1 MRATPTVLENNRIK
15 LTVEVDESEMAAALD
30 ETAAALAKQVSIKGF
45 RKGKVPKNVLIAHLG
60 GLEALRSEAIRE
72 SMPDFY
78 ARAVADTLSDP
89 IGQPDINIT
98 SGESEGPL
106 TFEAEVEVRPEIE
119 IDGQHDLRVTI
130 PSPNVSDGEVDA
142 QVDRFRETD
151 ATLRDVDRPIQ
162 TSDLVTMDL
171 HVQEIATGV
180 DPLEMSDYMYTVG
193 SGTITGGVDELILG
207 LKAGEELKVNGS
219 LGNGV
224 VATYTMQ
231 LKQVKERVLPD
242 LTDEWVEENTEWTS
256 VDEMRD
262 AILTQMRRRKVV
274 EAQLSQRDA
283 TLVALGD
290 LVSPELVPEVLV
302 DSETNERLHDLGH
315 RLGEQ
320 KMNLEM
326 FLQVTNQAPEQ
337 LLATLREDAVR
348 AVRIDLALR
357 ALVKSE
363 HLEPTAEEIDEELEA
378 TAKAMN
384 VEAEILRTNLRNTGR
399 VVSFQSEVAKMKAS
413 RWLTENVTFVDPDGV
428 EIDRALLRTDQSQ
441 DGDAES
447 DESEFVENEVE
458 IEAADSGEPP
468 DA

>member
-15 LTVEVDESEMAAALD
+15 LTVEVDESEMAVALD
-30 ETAAALAKQVSIKGF
+30 ETAATLAKQVTIKGF

-98 SGESEGPL
+98 AGESEGPL
-106 TFEAEVEVRPEIE
+106 TFEAEVEVRPEVVIE
-119 IDGQHDLRVTI
+119 GQRDLRVTI
-130 PSPNVSDGEVDA
+130 PSPNVTDSEVDA
-142 QVDRFRETD
+142 QVDRFREVD

-171 HVQEIATGV
+171 HVQEIAT
-180 DPLEMSDYMYTVG
+180 DAEPLEMNDYMYTVG

-207 LKAGEELKVNGS
+207 LKAGEELKVNGN

-231 LKQVKERVLPD
+231 LKQVKERVLPE
-242 LTDEWVEENTEWTS
+242 LTDEWVEENTEWAGIE
-256 VDEMRD
+256 EMRE
-262 AILTQMRRRKVV
+262 AILSQMRRRKVV

-283 TLVALGD
+283 MLVALGD
-290 LVSPELVPEVLV
+290 LVSPDLVPAVLV

-348 AVRIDLALR
+348 AVRIDLAMR
-357 ALVKSE
+357 ALVKAE
-363 HLEPTAEEIDEELEA
+363 HLEPTPEEIDKELET
-378 TAKAMN
+378 TAA
-384 VEAEILRTNLRNTGR
+384 RR
-399 VVSFQSEVAKMKAS
+399 
-413 RWLTENVTFVDPDGV
+413 
-428 EIDRALLRTDQSQ
+428 
-441 DGDAES
+441 
-447 DESEFVENEVE
+447 
-458 IEAADSGEPP
+458 
-468 DA
+468 

>member
-1 MRATPTVLENNRIK
+1 MRATPTILENNRIK
-15 LTVEVDESEMAAALD
+15 LTVEIDESEMAVALD
-30 ETAAALAKQVSIKGF
+30 ETAATLAKQVSIKGF

-98 SGESEGPL
+98 AGEGEGPL
-106 TFEAEVEVRPEIE
+106 TFEAEVEVRPEVE
-119 IDGQHDLRVTI
+119 ITGQRDLRVTI
-130 PSPNVSDGEVDA
+130 PSPNVSDAEVDA

-171 HVQEIATGV
+171 LVQEIAT
-180 DPLEMSDYMYTVG
+180 DAEPLEMSDYMYTVG

-219 LGNGV
+219 VGNGV

-242 LTDEWVEENTEWTS
+242 LTDEWVQENTEWTS

-262 AILTQMRRRKVV
+262 AVLSQMRRRKVV

-283 TLVALGD
+283 MLVALGD
-290 LVSPELVPEVLV
+290 LVSPDLVPEVLV

-348 AVRIDLALR
+348 AVRIDLAMR
-357 ALVKSE
+357 ALVRAE
-363 HLEPTAEEIDEELEA
+363 HLEPTPEEIDEELETTA
-378 TAKAMN
+378 TAMN

-399 VVSFQSEVAKMKAS
+399 VVAFQAEVAKMKAS
-413 RWLTENVTFVDPDGV
+413 RWLAENVTFVDPDGV
-428 EIDRALLRTDQSQ
+428 EIDRALLRTDQSEIVE
-441 DGDAES
+441 DDIVET
-447 DESEFVENEVE
+447 ETIENEVE
-458 IEAADSGEPP
+458 VDVADPGEEP